1 MSIFESFG
9 GLTIALLGAGLAVA
23 LSCVGSAKGTGIVG
37 EAGSGLLSED
47 PSKSGKVMVL
57 QLLPGTQGLYGLVV
71 CFFALIQMG
80 MLDGSAVNLTVVQ
93 GFQYFA
99 ACLPMALGGLL
110 SAIAQGRVAAGSIN
124 ILAKKPDDWSKGMV
138 LCITVEFY
146 AILSLLASM
155 LMIINIS
162 G

>member
-1 MSIFESFG
+1 MDMSQVVEYGQSMTFLGSIG
-9 GLTIALLGAGLAVA
+9 GLALALLGAGLAAV
-23 LSCVGSAKGTGIVG
+23 LSGIGSAKGTGLAG
-37 EAGSGLLSED
+37 ECLI
-47 PSKSGKVMVL
+47 L
-57 QLLPGTQGLYGLVV
+57 QVIPGTQGLYGLVV
-71 CFFALIQMG
+71 WFFAIFRMG
-80 MLDGSAVNLTVVQ
+80 LLSGTLPQLTIAQ
-93 GFQYFA
+93 GMQYFV
-99 ACLPMALGGLL
+99 ACLPMALGGLF

-162 G
+162 A